1 MNKHEFIAELS
12 TLLKVKPADRASI
25 IEEYESYI
33 AEALASGEREEDIIG
48 SLETP
53 AQIAEHANLELGVD
67 PNERFSESSSSTKQ
81 ARKDSNSSDF
91 FDNLDD
97 ELEKAFQASEKAI
110 KRAGE
115 TINKSI
121 KGINFGSILDKVMDG
136 VDKMV
141 DGVMDLDIKGTASAV
156 AMRFDN
162 SKVDSY
168 QVRSKQVPIQIEDET
183 ADLLFVEIVQGQ
195 SQWMVKYLPT
205 SLKCDIVLN
214 QDGMSIRVPQTNIK
228 FAEKK
233 RLRLYIPE
241 PLEHISIRSNC
252 PVSLKDLRTNTVLD
266 VSDALCTIKSVTM
279 DQLTVTVED
288 APCTIK
294 GANVKKFVLTASNGP
309 LSILDAN
316 VKEFVFTAGNGPL
329 SVKDTTSNSMQLH
342 VSDGPVYLSGLHVD
356 SLWLEAGAGPKM
368 LQHSTI
374 KELIV
379 QSTGGPVTLKEL
391 HVDVLKGQ
399 VEGFP
404 IHIKDCVIKNNKLG
418 EM

>member
-12 TLLKVKPADRASI
+12 ILLKVKPADKASI

-53 AQIAEHANLELGVD
+53 AQIAEHANLELGED
-67 PNERFSESSSSTKQ
+67 AKERFFDSSSSAHQ
-81 ARKDSNSSDF
+81 ARKDPSSSAF
-91 FDNLDD
+91 FDELDA

-110 KRAGE
+110 KRASE

-121 KGINFGSILDKVMDG
+121 KGINFGSMLDKVMDG
-136 VDKMV
+136 VDKVV

-162 SKVDSY
+162 SKVESY
-168 QVRSKQVPIQIEDET
+168 PVGSKQVTIQIEDENS
-183 ADLLFVEIVQGQ
+183 DVLLVEIVQGQ

-205 SLKCDIVLN
+205 SLKCDIN
-214 QDGMSIRVPQTNIK
+214 FQQDSLLIRVPQTNIK

-241 PLEHISIRSNC
+241 LLEHITIRSNC
-252 PVSLKDLRTNTVLD
+252 PVTLKEVKTNTVLEVTD
-266 VSDALCTIKSVTM
+266 VVCTIKSVTM
-279 DQLTVTVED
+279 DQLTVTVAD

-294 GANVKKFVLTASNGP
+294 DATVKELVLTANDAP
-309 LSILDAN
+309 VSI
-316 VKEFVFTAGNGPL
+316 
-329 SVKDTTSNSMQLH
+329 KDVRSNSMQLH
-342 VSDGPVYLSGLHVD
+342 VSDGPVSLSGLQVQ
-356 SLWLEAGAGPKM
+356 SLWLEAGDGPKM
-368 LQHSTI
+368 LRHSTI

-379 QSTGGPVTLKEL
+379 QSTGGPFSLKEL

-399 VEGFP
+399 VEGYS
-404 IHIKDCVIKNNKLG
+404 IHMKDCVIKDNQLG
-418 EM
+418 ELR